1 MKYNIKNLKDEYV
14 VVEPYEIKYGG
25 LISVPTSW
33 GEDFG
38 SMPCKI
44 IQMNSDSNLK
54 EHNINVGS
62 IVIVDLYMV
71 EFEDVDKEFYIVKED
86 GIMGEITDIEE

>member
-1 MKYNIKNLKDEYV
+1 MKYNIKELKDNYV
-14 VVEPYEIKYGG
+14 IVEPYEIKYGG

-33 GEDFG
+33 GEDLG

-44 IQMNSDSNLK
+44 IQMNSDSELK
-54 EHNINVGS
+54 DVGVDVGS

-71 EFEDVDKEFYIVKED
+71 EFEDIDKEFYIVKED
-86 GIMGEITDIEE
+86 GIMGEIEE